1 MNTRMSIIERST
13 LALAVYLALFAALA
27 IAHGGLEHVIGT
39 VAGVSDTSITVTNS
53 AGKSIEVAL
62 DGKTTYA
69 KNNQAIQRAD
79 VKVGDRVVIHAE
91 KSGTKL
97 IAHTVQI
104 GAATAAKTAQH

>member
-1 MNTRMSIIERST
+1 MNTRTSIIERKT
-13 LALAVYLALFAALA
+13 LAFAVCFALFAILA

-39 VAGVSDTSITVTNS
+39 VASVSDTSMTVTNN
-53 AGKSIEVAL
+53 AGKSVEVAL
-62 DGKTTYA
+62 DMKTTYS

-104 GAATAAKTAQH
+104 GAATATKTAQH

>member
-1 MNTRMSIIERST
+1 MSIIERNILAFAAC
-13 LALAVYLALFAALA
+13 LALLSTFA
-27 IAHGGLEHVIGT
+27 IAHGGLEHVLGT
-39 VAGVSDTSITVTNS
+39 VANVSDAGITVITS
-53 AGKSIEVAL
+53 AGKTIEVML
-62 DGKTTYA
+62 DTKTAYS

-104 GAATAAKTAQH
+104 GAATGTKTARH